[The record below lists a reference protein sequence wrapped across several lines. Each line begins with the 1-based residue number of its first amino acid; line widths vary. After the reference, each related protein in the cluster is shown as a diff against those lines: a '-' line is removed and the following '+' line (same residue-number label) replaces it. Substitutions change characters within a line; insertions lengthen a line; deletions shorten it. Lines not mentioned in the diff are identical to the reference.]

1 MRYSLN
7 KIKNQKPKQAIA
19 IAAAA
24 AAATRTMKKT
34 RKEEYEACSNN
45 LDYAFKICTD
55 TTTRFH
61 LFNLIFKLW
70 VENS

>member
-7 KIKNQKPKQAIA
+7 KMKNQKPKQAIA
-19 IAAAA
+19 A
-24 AAATRTMKKT
+24 AAATRTTKKT

-61 LFNLIFKLW
+61 LFNLIFKL
-70 VENS
+70 